1 MANLIDPIH
10 FKELVRQN
18 PESVCRRALC
28 RYDGEQKCYALSVW
42 GEEYVIYPYAFKI
55 DRISKNFSVPHEYL
69 YVFIINYLLK
79 AKEIGLSQ
87 EWISEK
93 DMPGGVT
100 FFRGPHEVP
109 THLISSRYSDNIE
122 AFRKNCEK
130 LGGDPLNM
138 ADAAYIFQ
146 ITPHIPVAVLYWDGD
161 DEFSPEAKILFDAS
175 ITEHLT
181 LDIIFALA
189 VYICARIGSADE

>member
-28 RYDGEQKCYALSVW
+28 RYDDEQKRYVLSVW
-42 GEEYVIYPYAFKI
+42 GEEYAIYPDEFKI
-55 DRISKNFSVPHEYL
+55 DRISKNFPVPHEYL

-93 DMPGGVT
+93 DMLGGAT
-100 FFRGPHEVP
+100 FFRGPHEIP
-109 THLISSRYSDNIE
+109 THLISARYSGNIE
-122 AFRKNCEK
+122 AFRKTCEQ
-130 LGGDPLNM
+130 LGGIPLNM
-138 ADAAYIFQ
+138 ADAAYIFK
-146 ITPHIPVAVLYWDGD
+146 ITPRIPAAVLYWDGD

-181 LDIIFALA
+181 LDIVFALA
-189 VYICARIGSADE
+189 VYICARIGSIPE